1 VSGPTRCESCG
12 RFASAGLTRC
22 SQCTRSPTA
31 SAGTVHNILDD
42 WEAFRA
48 AEDQALTDLLAW
60 IEADMRDPAG
70 LKAFCTD

>member
-1 VSGPTRCESCG
+1 
-12 RFASAGLTRC
+12 
-22 SQCTRSPTA
+22 
-31 SAGTVHNILDD
+31 VHNILDD